1 MVRQRTLKKA
11 VSVIGIGLH
20 SGTKVKAVFSPAP
33 AGTGIVYTRTDL
45 NPHVSI
51 KCSADNVRDTQLSTT
66 LVSDDGTRISTVE
79 HLTAAL
85 CALGIDNLHVEVNA
99 PEVPVMDGSSQP
111 FIYLLSEAGIREL
124 DAPKEFIKV
133 VRKVRVEDGDKWA
146 ELTPAAGL
154 LMDLTISFNHPA
166 MDPALQH
173 FAYRFSGRA
182 FAEHVSRARTFC
194 FMKDVEFMHSHH
206 LALGGSL
213 DNAVVLDDYR
223 VVNPEGLRYPD
234 EFVKHKMLDAIGD
247 LYMSGHT
254 ILGQFKAYKTGH
266 ALNNMLLRT
275 LLSDPANYELTT
287 FERDRAV
294 GIEYLGARE
303 GAPLQA

>member
-1 MVRQRTLKKA
+1 MVR
-11 VSVIGIGLH
+11 
-20 SGTKVKAVFSPAP
+20 
-33 AGTGIVYTRTDL
+33 
-45 NPHVSI
+45 
-51 KCSADNVRDTQLSTT
+51 
-66 LVSDDGTRISTVE
+66 
-79 HLTAAL
+79 
-85 CALGIDNLHVEVNA
+85 
-99 PEVPVMDGSSQP
+99 
-111 FIYLLSEAGIREL
+111 
-124 DAPKEFIKV
+124 
-133 VRKVRVEDGDKWA
+133 
-146 ELTPAAGL
+146 
-154 LMDLTISFNHPA
+154 TISFNPPA
-166 MDPALQH
+166 TDPPPQH

-234 EFVKHKMLDAIGD
+234 EFVKHKMLDATGD